1 MSDNSLSLEISETF
15 TLQSFTINSMH
26 VIPKTSA
33 SIKITISADNGKLYD
48 RTVFIDGQ
56 VYLDWTTD
64 DYLYS
69 YIQENITTIFG

>member
-33 SIKITISADNGKLYD
+33 SIQITISADNGKLYD

-56 VYLDWTTD
+56 TYLDWVSD
-64 DYLYS
+64 EFLYA
-69 YIQENITTIFG
+69 YIQSNITTIFG